1 VLAFS
6 DLFDLADF
14 LLMVVGDFDF
24 LGVGNLGLAASAS
37 TSASASASA
46 VAFCFDRIEL
56 RLLPFTDP

>member
-37 TSASASASA
+37 TSASASA

>member
-24 LGVGNLGLAASAS
+24 LGVGNLGLAAS
-37 TSASASASA
+37 TSASASA